1 MAIRFD
7 KKFNA
12 EIRRE
17 IDKVNKKFARARK
30 LGYTGIPENL
40 KIRDIKEQFSG
51 RYATRRELRRQIGY
65 YKKAD
70 IKNAGKVVELETGQR
85 ISLYKLKEAQRKN
98 IRLLRKVGRDI
109 KKEKIYLERAG
120 GQDLPFNEHRTRL
133 ESLESTQ
140 AMLREGVR
148 ASESNLR
155 QVNELYAREY
165 SSLKRE
171 SFEDAFYDTLDQ
183 HIEFSN
189 LSQDQKNE
197 LKRKIRSMGVDA
209 LIDANRYNDYMADVL
224 DRYKNKDDYNDT
236 DKRVIDDNI
245 EKLYEHIDEIIAEY
259 TV

>member
-1 MAIRFD
+1 MIV
-7 KKFNA
+7 
-12 EIRRE
+12 I
-17 IDKVNKKFARARK
+17 IIII
-30 LGYTGIPENL
+30 YENPCC
-40 KIRDIKEQFSG
+40 
-51 RYATRRELRRQIGY
+51 
-65 YKKAD
+65 
-70 IKNAGKVVELETGQR
+70 
-85 ISLYKLKEAQRKN
+85 
-98 IRLLRKVGRDI
+98 
-109 KKEKIYLERAG
+109 LERAG

-209 LIDANRYNDYMADVL
+209 LIDANKYNDYMADVL
-224 DRYKNKDDYNDT
+224 DRYKNKDDYNDA